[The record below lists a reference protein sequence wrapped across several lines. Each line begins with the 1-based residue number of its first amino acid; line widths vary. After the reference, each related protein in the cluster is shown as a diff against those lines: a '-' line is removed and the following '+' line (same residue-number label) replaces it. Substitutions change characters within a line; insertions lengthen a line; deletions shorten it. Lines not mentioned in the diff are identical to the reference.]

1 MAEDDLTVYY
11 VNKIF
16 TTLTLAAT
24 AQLTPNR
31 KSYQLSEPEI
41 EINVM
46 EDMYA
51 ALHMYRKDDIL
62 RQRRLNHSGRG
73 EGDYG
78 TQSHAV
84 EPDRWADRQM
94 GSWAGWH
101 LERWVDRCAAGEH
114 AGRQG
119 GAGS

>member
-1 MAEDDLTVYY
+1 
-11 VNKIF
+11 
-16 TTLTLAAT
+16 
-24 AQLTPNR
+24 
-31 KSYQLSEPEI
+31 
-41 EINVM
+41 
-46 EDMYA
+46 
-51 ALHMYRKDDIL
+51 MYRKDDIL

-119 GAGS
+119 GQAVRQVSRQTGGQEGRWATGRQKGR